1 MWFICDI
8 LRGPPRCFVFEVT
21 TASLGS
27 AAILSA
33 QSCAA
38 AAASFH
44 GSQSNKLKMRKLYT
58 YPPSHSL
65 GGVGGP
71 HFVVN
76 QPLSLQNGSG
86 TQSPSYKMVCL

>member
-1 MWFICDI
+1 MMHGWQNEPTDGPKGGWSI
-8 LRGPPRCFVFEVT
+8 LLP
-21 TASLGS
+21 
-27 AAILSA
+27 I
-33 QSCAA
+33 
-38 AAASFH
+38 
-44 GSQSNKLKMRKLYT
+44 
-58 YPPSHSL
+58 PS